1 MSSAL
6 RVVRELFDNVEREG
20 IHYCLWKGS
29 EHLGES
35 LSGQGDLDLLVDQ
48 SQDARFE
55 SILGE
60 LGYKR
65 FISQAWASY
74 PGIEDWIGFDPDTG
88 KLVHLHLY
96 YKLMLGTRFV
106 KEYHLPWE
114 NLILESAIKDSEY
127 KVFIADPNL
136 ELILLCVQIGLNN
149 TLSDFG
155 SFIPGQRPLV
165 KGFNEKYSFLMK
177 RIDEYLI
184 NKFTQ
189 DMFGEQDGTQFAST
203 ILQGNFQ
210 NREKLHQLKTLVN
223 KSLYR
228 YRMYDQMK
236 VVAIFTSRAIGYL
249 MARMKRKLKLNSH
262 LGKRMQNQGSMIAFI
277 GSDGSGKSTLSGE
290 IQQWLAW
297 KIDANK
303 IYLGSGDGSV
313 DVPVRLLKSLALKS
327 PTEKGNHELKGS
339 SLGNKNFRRETAY
352 LKEAASCLLDLSI
365 TNQRHRKLVEANQA
379 RTKGSILI
387 TDRYPQNQFVG
398 IYDGPRVARKNTG
411 SRLRKYFSILEEKK
425 YQEITKIA
433 PDIVF
438 KLHVPLEVAIQRKPD
453 HNVENIKQKAEITN
467 QLRFSESKVVDI
479 DASQPLV
486 EVLNSVK
493 QVVWESI

>member
-1 MSSAL
+1 
-6 RVVRELFDNVEREG
+6 
-20 IHYCLWKGS
+20 
-29 EHLGES
+29 
-35 LSGQGDLDLLVDQ
+35 LDLLVDQ

-74 PGIEDWIGFDPDTG
+74 PGIEDWIGFDRDTG
-88 KLVHLHLY
+88 KLVHMHLY
-96 YKLMLGTRFV
+96 YQLMLGTRFV

-127 KVFIADPNL
+127 EVFIADPNL

-149 TLSDFG
+149 ALSDFG
-155 SFIPGQRPLV
+155 SFIPGQRPLT
-165 KGFNEKYSFLMK
+165 KGINEKISFLMK
-177 RIDEYLI
+177 RIDEYSIL
-184 NKFTQ
+184 KFAQ
-189 DMFGEQDGTQFAST
+189 DRFGEQDGTLFAST

-210 NREKLHQLKTLVN
+210 NPENLHQVKTLVN

-228 YRMYDQMK
+228 YRRNDQVK
-236 VVAIFTSRAIGYL
+236 VAAIFTSRAIGYL
-249 MARMKRKLKLNSH
+249 MARAKRKLKLNSNT
-262 LGKRMQNQGSMIAFI
+262 GKRMENQGSIIAFI
-277 GSDGSGKSTLSGE
+277 GSDGSGKSTLSDE
-290 IQQWLAW
+290 LQQWLAW
-297 KIDANK
+297 KIDSNK
-303 IYLGSGDGSV
+303 IYLGSGDGSL

-327 PTEKGNHELKGS
+327 QTEKGNNGSKGS
-339 SLGNKNFRRETAY
+339 SQGNKNFRGETSY
-352 LKEAASCLLDLSI
+352 LKEVASCLLDLSI
-365 TNQRHRKLVEANQA
+365 TNQRYRKLIEANQA

-411 SRLRKYFSILEEKK
+411 SRLRKYFSGLEEKK
-425 YQEITKIA
+425 YQEIIKIA

-438 KLHVPLEVAIQRKPD
+438 KLHVPLDVAMQRKPD
-453 HNVENIKQKAEITN
+453 HNVENIKQKAEITS
-467 QLRFSESKVVDI
+467 QLRFAESKVVDI
-479 DASQPLV
+479 DASQPLI